1 MTAPVPTTVSAVTC
15 LGCGCLC
22 DDIEVRV
29 AGGRIVEAGN
39 ACPLGV
45 RWFGDGSTPE
55 LALVQGARA
64 TLDGALAAVRRLL
77 TDAQGAA
84 LVYLAPDA
92 TSEAQRRAVAIA
104 DRYGAAVDGAT
115 SDVALGGILAGQR
128 RGRAAST
135 LGEIRNRADVVLFWA
150 CDPAERYPRYRSR
163 YAVDPVGAQV
173 PAGRAGRTLLGV
185 SVGAARAPSDAD
197 VPLTLAPE
205 QETAALGALRA
216 LVLGTALGELPPA
229 LTPLADLAER
239 LKRGRYVALVLDGE
253 PGAQDNPSR
262 VEGLIALTQAL
273 NTPTRAALST
283 LRAGGNRS
291 GAEAVL
297 SWQTGYPAAVDFA
310 AGYPTYGP
318 ERRGIVRAAR
328 GEIAGALVVG
338 SVAAM
343 PADHLAALR
352 GVRIAAIGPR
362 ASASPLGCEVV
373 LDTAIAG
380 IHEAGT
386 AYRLDDVPLPLRPPL
401 RGRRSLADTLAM
413 LLAGAAQ

>member
-1 MTAPVPTTVSAVTC
+1 
-15 LGCGCLC
+15 
-22 DDIEVRV
+22 
-29 AGGRIVEAGN
+29 
-39 ACPLGV
+39 
-45 RWFGDGSTPE
+45 
-55 LALVQGARA
+55 
-64 TLDGALAAVRRLL
+64 
-77 TDAQGAA
+77 
-84 LVYLAPDA
+84 
-92 TSEAQRRAVAIA
+92 VAIA
-104 DRYGAAVDGAT
+104 DRYGAGVDGAT

-173 PAGRAGRTLLGV
+173 PTGRAGRTLIGV
-185 SVGAARAPSDAD
+185 SVGAARAPGDAD
-197 VPLTLAPE
+197 VALTLPPE

-216 LVLGTALGELPPA
+216 LVLGTSLGELPPA
-229 LTPLADLAER
+229 LAPLAELVER
-239 LKRGRYVALVLDGE
+239 LKRGRYVALVHEGE

-291 GAEAVL
+291 GVEAVL

-310 AGYPTYGP
+310 GGYPTYGP
-318 ERRGIVRAAR
+318 ERRGIVRAGR
-328 GEIAGALVVG
+328 GEIAVALIVG
-338 SVAAM
+338 SGAAM

-352 GVRIAAIGPR
+352 GVRVAAIGPR

-373 LDTAIAG
+373 VDTAIAG

-401 RGRRSLADTLAM
+401 RGRRSLSDVLGV